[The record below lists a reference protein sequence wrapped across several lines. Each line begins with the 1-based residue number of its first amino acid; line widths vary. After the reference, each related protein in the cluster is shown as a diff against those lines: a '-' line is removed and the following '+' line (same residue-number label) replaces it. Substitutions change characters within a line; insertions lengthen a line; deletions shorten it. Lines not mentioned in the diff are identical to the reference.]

1 MTTKKLKLKLIAGG
15 RDQLERDLVK
25 ALFGVDAAEI
35 TRCSERLNS
44 IQTKQPKLKLK
55 LVKNESRQIVIGFR
69 K

>member
-1 MTTKKLKLKLIAGG
+1 MTTKKLQLKLIAGG

-44 IQTKQPKLKLK
+44 IQIKQPKLK